1 MRVNLQCLVQNVR
14 LFLLNSYFHFKETY
28 FWAPLMLQAP
38 TNLLQLSP
46 NPTHQR
52 TATCCTGNNSHAVTR
67 LSPEVISRL
76 QDQNYYLH
84 MMARRPN
91 WKYTIIKIFCVD
103 IIVYFIIL
111 GNADHNDEGIVQ
123 ICHSKHTLSIQACGL
138 DLALLTSNR
147 RQKTREGEGQ

>member
-1 MRVNLQCLVQNVR
+1 MRVNLQRLVQNVR

-28 FWAPLMLQAP
+28 FRAPLMLRAP
-38 TNLLQLSP
+38 KNLLQLSP

-84 MMARRPN
+84 WWPDGQIEN
-91 WKYTIIKIFCVD
+91 TQLFKIFCVD
-103 IIVYFIIL
+103 IIVYFIIF
-111 GNADHNDEGIVQ
+111 GNADHNDDGTVQ
-123 ICHSKHTLSIQACGL
+123 ICHSKHTPSIQACGL
-138 DLALLTSNR
+138 DLALHSADI
-147 RQKTREGEGQ
+147 